1 MGLLDWLHSPA
12 HAPANADTDT
22 VRRIA
27 GELERLDAA
36 EARYVAAFAYVLSR
50 VARADLK
57 VSDAETA
64 AMVAIVSRVANL
76 AEPQAALVVEIAKN
90 QGRLFGGT
98 EDFLV
103 TREFREISTDAQR
116 AQLLDCLFSVAASEA
131 GISAEEESQIRQIA
145 SELGFTHDEYIAVRL
160 KYTDQR
166 TVMRHPQN
174 S

>member
-1 MGLLDWLHSPA
+1 MGLLDWLHSSA

-57 VSDAETA
+57 VSEAETA

-76 AEPQAALVVEIAKN
+76 PEPQAALVVEIAKN

-103 TREFREISTDAQR
+103 TREFREISTEPQR
-116 AQLLDCLFSVAASEA
+116 LQLLDCLFSVAASEE
-131 GISAEEESQIRQIA
+131 GISAEEESQIRQVA

-160 KYTDQR
+160 KYTNQR
-166 TVMRHPQN
+166 TVMRPPQDP
-174 S
+174 